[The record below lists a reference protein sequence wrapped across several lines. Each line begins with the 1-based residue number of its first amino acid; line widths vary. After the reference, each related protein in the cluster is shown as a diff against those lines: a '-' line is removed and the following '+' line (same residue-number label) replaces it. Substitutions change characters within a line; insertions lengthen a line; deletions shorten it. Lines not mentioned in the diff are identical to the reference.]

1 MGGRTT
7 TRGQVGVM
15 DDEKV
20 INTAQMLVIVAILG
34 AASWV
39 GIIAAIRWA
48 W

>member
-1 MGGRTT
+1 MSGSVDGR
-7 TRGQVGVM
+7 RPGS

-20 INTAQMLVIVAILG
+20 LNTMQMLVIVTILG

-48 W
+48 L